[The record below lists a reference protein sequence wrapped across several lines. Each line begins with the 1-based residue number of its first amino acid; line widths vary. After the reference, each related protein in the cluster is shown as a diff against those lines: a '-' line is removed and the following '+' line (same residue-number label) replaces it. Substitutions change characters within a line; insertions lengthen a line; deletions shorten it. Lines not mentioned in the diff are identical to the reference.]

1 MSLIL
6 FLMSLGSMSH
16 VDFKKGPCRP
26 VEFRGQGP
34 YFKERAS
41 ECVIL
46 HVQKEKTKPR
56 LCQKQPRF
64 QLTG

>member
-1 MSLIL
+1 MSITS
-6 FLMSLGSMSH
+6 FLMSLGSISH
-16 VDFKKGPCRP
+16 VDFKKGPCRR

-46 HVQKEKTKPR
+46 HVQKEMTKPR
-56 LCQKQPRF
+56 LCQKPP
-64 QLTG
+64 